1 MFLYLLHSI
10 MVADGL
16 NQSMS
21 YAANFVLVR
30 LISLS
35 RIRRLLICVVVDD
48 NDDSLSR
55 LSRFLSVERFDDSFD
70 AAENDDGDNDD
81 DEFVDDRDDTVE
93 GVEKEGRD
101 TTTDEPTTFVM
112 VSCFFVAKAN
122 DLPFFVF
129 VGGLLLLFDMLAT
142 DAGFV
147 VVAQSLV

>member
-1 MFLYLLHSI
+1 MFDIVDDIAESLLLTSHF
-10 MVADGL
+10 L
-16 NQSMS
+16 
-21 YAANFVLVR
+21 
-30 LISLS
+30 
-35 RIRRLLICVVVDD
+35 VVDEL
-48 NDDSLSR
+48 DDA
-55 LSRFLSVERFDDSFD
+55 FE

-101 TTTDEPTTFVM
+101 TTTDEPTTFVIL
-112 VSCFFVAKAN
+112 SCFFVAKAN

-147 VVAQSLV
+147 VLAKEWSSSLAH